1 MIAVA
6 GGNRTAVYA
15 TTVIAHIVRIFGTAD
30 AIIGREKTMADFM
43 VIFLGSILIAAAIG
57 IGYGIGV
64 EVGKM
69 ATKDYENDPDFD
81 YDVIFDHNHGGDGNG
96 EI

>member
-1 MIAVA
+1 
-6 GGNRTAVYA
+6 
-15 TTVIAHIVRIFGTAD
+15 
-30 AIIGREKTMADFM
+30 M
-43 VIFLGSILIAAAIG
+43 VIFLGAILIAAAIG
-57 IGYGIGV
+57 IGFGIGV

-81 YDVIFDHNHGGDGNG
+81 CDVIFDHNHGDDENG